1 MEASVSTK
9 DVSSDTSSGTPGVQ
23 PGELRLE
30 SVSLGVADVDR
41 ATSFYQKLGW
51 RQDADIKAGDLRVVQ
66 FTPPGAQCS
75 IRFGENFTE
84 VEPGAIQDLLLAVYD
99 IDAAREELIRRGVKV
114 SEPFHYA
121 GVRVGPESR
130 IPGPDPEGR
139 SYFTHASFS
148 DPDDNGWL
156 LQEIK
161 QRLPGR

>member
-1 MEASVSTK
+1 MRTT
-9 DVSSDTSSGTPGVQ
+9 DVGSEPSSPTPVVQ
-23 PGELRLE
+23 PGALALE

-41 ATSFYQKLGW
+41 ATSFYQSLGW

-66 FTPPGAQCS
+66 FTPPGSGCS

-84 VEPGAIQDLLLAVYD
+84 VEPGAVQDLLLTVYD
-99 IDAAREELIRRGVKV
+99 IDAAREALIGRGIEV

-121 GVRVGPESR
+121 GVRVGPESH

-139 SYFTHASFS
+139 SYFTHASFT
-148 DPDDNGWL
+148 DPDGNGWL

-161 QRLPGR
+161 ERLPGR